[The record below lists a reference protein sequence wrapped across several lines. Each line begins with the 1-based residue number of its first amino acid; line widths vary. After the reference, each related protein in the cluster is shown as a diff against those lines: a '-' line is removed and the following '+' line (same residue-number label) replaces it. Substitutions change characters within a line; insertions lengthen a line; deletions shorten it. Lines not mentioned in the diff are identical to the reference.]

1 MCCSAPCCDLIG
13 NSREI
18 FKLRT
23 KFFKF
28 DFEGQLIGERETE
41 RLISRLLNSPDWK

>member
-1 MCCSAPCCDLIG
+1 MCFSAHCCDLIG
-13 NSREI
+13 NPREI

-28 DFEGQLIGERETE
+28 DFEGQLIERREW
-41 RLISRLLNSPDWK
+41 RQAN